1 MDRALFEALRSH
13 RAGIART
20 KKLPPYVIA
29 PDRTLVEI
37 TLVRPSSPEDLA
49 LVHGLGPARIAAYG
63 DGLLAV
69 VREHVAR

>member
-1 MDRALFEALRSH
+1 
-13 RAGIART
+13 
-20 KKLPPYVIA
+20 
-29 PDRTLVEI
+29 VEI